1 METRS
6 TVAAVFP
13 IGQTAGG
20 CIAAINDILARESS
34 LEVYLVHGILE
45 PDQNPPN
52 PADVALEISQSFDAR
67 VRFASLRPM
76 PTFEISASY
85 PVARE
90 VLRGINE
97 QRYVRVYIGIT
108 GGANPLVASLFH
120 AALAYLDTE
129 VIPVYAQGK
138 GPETQ
143 RVFFADDL
151 RLEVLEE
158 KAFSYARSGQTRVA
172 AALTASFPDRLPW
185 KFVREA
191 LRAIAC
197 WDDFDYKTAQGIL
210 RGSQRH
216 VHAVENAPV
225 RAPLAETVSRLA
237 QVAPRL
243 TEFVRVAA
251 NPGDFARSALPRD
264 WMREAGILLVAD
276 TLHNAERRLH
286 EGRFTDCVLRSY
298 RSAECATQ
306 VRLML
311 LGVHPSK
318 PAAAPEV
325 LSCLRLPEK
334 FDRGIPLGFWTGLN
348 LLYCNDASVTDP
360 ADRNLKH
367 LQDIRNRTFLEHG
380 YQRVTREQAQQCLN
394 YARTICRSL
403 LTSAALDPCLS
414 TKLEF

>member
-1 METRS
+1 MENRS

-20 CIAAINDILARESS
+20 CVAAINDILVRESS

-45 PDQNPPN
+45 PGQSPPN
-52 PADVALEISQSFDAR
+52 PADVALEISQSFDSR
-67 VRFASLRPM
+67 IRFASVRPM
-76 PTFEISASY
+76 PTFEISAAY

-90 VLRGINE
+90 ILRGINQ
-97 QRYVRVYIGIT
+97 QRYLRVYVGIT
-108 GGANPLVASLFH
+108 GGANPLIASLFH

-158 KAFSYARSGQTRVA
+158 KALALARNGQTRTA
-172 AALTASFPDRLPW
+172 AALTAPFPNHLPW
-185 KFVREA
+185 KFVSEA

-197 WDDFDYKTAQGIL
+197 WDDFDYKTAQSVL
-210 RGSQRH
+210 RNSQRH
-216 VHAVENAPV
+216 VDPFQNDAV
-225 RAPLAETVSRLA
+225 RAPLAHTVSRLT
-237 QVAPRL
+237 QVASRL
-243 TEFVRVAA
+243 TEFVKVAA
-251 NPGDFARSALPRD
+251 NPGDFARSTLAPGR
-264 WMREAGILLVAD
+264 MREAGILLVAD
-276 TLHNAERRLH
+276 ALHNAQRRLD

-306 VRLML
+306 VRLLL

-318 PAAAPEV
+318 PAATPQT
-325 LSCLRLPEK
+325 LSRLRLPEK
-334 FDRGIPLGFWTGLN
+334 FDRDSPLGFWTGLN
-348 LLYCNDASVTDP
+348 LLFCNDSSVTHP
-360 ADRNLKH
+360 SDRNLKH

-394 YARTICRSL
+394 HARTICGSL
-403 LTSAALDPCLS
+403 LTSAALDGCLS